1 MMNKEEILQK
11 LTEQWI
17 EYLESGELLKA
28 AKTAEEIRKII
39 KGE

>member
-11 LTEQWI
+11 LTEQWV
-17 EYLESGELLKA
+17 EHLNAGELLKA
-28 AKTAEEIRKII
+28 AYLAEQIRRII